1 MNVDTSY
8 RYAFFYI
15 VISRMLAI
23 IFYFILM
30 LRLIIG
36 DVTRFFTIYHFV
48 YFNNSLS
55 TLRFKK
61 IIARFEILFSTLS
74 YSCRRYLYSS
84 RMFIALAITHYL
96 LSFLAHSSFFKYAY
110 LQIIIFLNPFITYF
124 FSNT

>member
-1 MNVDTSY
+1 MNVDISY

-15 VISRMLAI
+15 VILIMLAI
-23 IFYFILM
+23 IFYFILI

-36 DVTRFFTIYHFV
+36 DVTRFFTIYHFE
-48 YFNNSLS
+48 YFNNSPS

-96 LSFLAHSSFFKYAY
+96 LSFLAHSTFFKSTY

-124 FSNT
+124 LSNT